1 MKTIKYG
8 TILANNIPAQCGKKA
23 TATNDGTGTN
33 KNSPSID
40 LTLNDEVQI
49 KTNAPTKIPMPTKVL
64 VSFLNLHL
72 TEEMDKQSERRS
84 ALTLI
89 WGLGVVNKHYM

>member
-23 TATNDGTGTN
+23 TNDGTGTN

-40 LTLNDEVQI
+40 LTQNDEVQI